1 MINKIKN
8 GVVIILLIGF
18 AYSLIF
24 LFKKNNSI
32 NYNKLIID
40 VDSSFLDKNF
50 VTSFLSKQI
59 SSDSQN
65 INFNDLENQFSSIS
79 HVKDVAIY
87 KDLIG
92 NLNVGIKQ
100 YNPRS

>member
-32 NYNKLIID
+32 NYDFTGKLPYSWPSRLSID
-40 VDSSFLDKNF
+40 P
-50 VTSFLSKQI
+50 
-59 SSDSQN
+59 
-65 INFNDLENQFSSIS
+65 
-79 HVKDVAIY
+79 
-87 KDLIG
+87 
-92 NLNVGIKQ
+92 LNVGAKN
-100 YNPRS
+100 YNPLFEYGYGLSYQD